1 MSVARDELFS
11 IPKEYSKN
19 VKKTNTYSKILEDC
33 CNKTFNMYLTL
44 KKYEYIFE
52 TYLRIGFSRPR
63 AQFKI
68 NIRKRSIT

>member
-19 VKKTNTYSKILEDC
+19 VNKTNTYSKIFQYLS
-33 CNKTFNMYLTL
+33 KSTFNMYLTL

-63 AQFKI
+63 ARFEI
-68 NIRKRSIT
+68 NTRKRRIT